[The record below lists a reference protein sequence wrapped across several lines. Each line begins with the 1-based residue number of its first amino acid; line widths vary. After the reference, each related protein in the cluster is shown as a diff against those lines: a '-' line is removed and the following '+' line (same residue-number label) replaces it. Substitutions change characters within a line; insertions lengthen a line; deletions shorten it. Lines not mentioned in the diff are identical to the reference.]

1 MNWGIEDFAAAAV
14 LILTVVL
21 GIAAV
26 RYRVKAQ
33 PVRGILFAV
42 IVIAALA
49 VWAHL
54 AVGIF

>member
-1 MNWGIEDFAAAAV
+1 MDWGIEDVAAAAV

-21 GIAAV
+21 GIAVV
-26 RYRVKAQ
+26 RYRVKTQ
-33 PVRGILFAV
+33 PTRWLLIAV
-42 IVIAALA
+42 IVLATAA